1 MLPTAWCLRAARF
14 GALVGAALAVAGQG
28 LVALVDATPHELP
41 WIDRAAAVVIEAS
54 LVGIAALCAA
64 TITRRLAMA
73 PSLGL
78 RRLAVLLAT
87 LIVAPIVAAQVLG
100 FVLRGLCGSPL
111 TMGGVDFFLGSAQHI
126 ARALFERYAA
136 YTGGALVMALAFTG
150 MLALGLRG
158 AATDAPAPRRA
169 EAAGLAFIVGAFLL
183 SLVAR
188 PASAVERVAQASPA
202 VAFFS
207 SLAAAN
213 ASDDEGPPEVEAL
226 ARAALDSPPQLAGAV
241 WRKAA
246 PAAPGP
252 RPNVVLLML
261 ESVGTNHLGYFGYE
275 RDTTPN
281 LDRIAIDSRR
291 FSRVWS
297 TATHSNYAQMAV
309 LSSLFPRRS
318 PALDMYQRLDY
329 PRYLLH
335 DVAHELGYVTG
346 TISSQDETWQ
356 GMLRFQQ
363 SGAHDY
369 YFHALDHEGDHLDTG
384 TERIVPDEVT
394 VAHALSWIDQAEKKG
409 PFSLYVNLQSTHWP
423 YPIPDDA
430 PRHYGP
436 LGMKKPASYA
446 SWSRD
451 DFDAIVNRYDNA
463 LSYVDAQ
470 VGELVD
476 GLEER
481 GILDDTILIVTAD
494 HGELFHEHGLVTHG
508 RSLYENEARV
518 PLLVRYPRTIA
529 PGEDDRMASTIDV
542 LPTLLDALELPPYPG
557 HQGESLLARE
567 DAAAAREDTAAGAQR
582 APRAIFLNMQGWRHA
597 EGVVC
602 WPWKLVVEG
611 SAARLYDLERDPG
624 ELVDR
629 TDEAPQIASD
639 LGTVLRAQMAA
650 QMRYHA
656 ADNGHRLER
665 FAPQLLRCPAITPP
679 PHVAL

>member
-1 MLPTAWCLRAARF
+1 MPPTAWCLRAARF

-41 WIDRAAAVVIEAS
+41 WLDRTSAVAIEAS
-54 LVGIAALCAA
+54 LVGISALGAA
-64 TITRRLAMA
+64 TVTRRLALA
-73 PSLGL
+73 PSRGL
-78 RRLAVLLAT
+78 RRLAVFLAT
-87 LIVAPIVAAQVLG
+87 LMVAPVVAAQVLG

-111 TMGGVDFFLGSAQHI
+111 TMGGVDFFLGSAHHI
-126 ARALFERYAA
+126 VRALFERYAA
-136 YTGGALVMALAFTG
+136 YTGGAMIVALAFIG

-158 AATDAPAPRRA
+158 AATHAPAPRRA
-169 EAAGLAFIVGAFLL
+169 ELMGLAFVVGAFLV

-207 SLAAAN
+207 SLAAAS
-213 ASDDEGPPEVEAL
+213 APDEEGPPEVEAL
-226 ARAALDSPPQLAGAV
+226 TRAALDSPPQLAGAV

-252 RPNVVLLML
+252 RPNVILLML

-281 LDRIAIDSRR
+281 LDRFAIESRR

-297 TATHSNYAQMAV
+297 TATHSNYAQMGV

-318 PALDMYQRLDY
+318 AALDMYQRLDY

-335 DVAHELGYVTG
+335 DVARDLGYVTG

-369 YFHALDHEGDHLDTG
+369 YFHALDHEGAHLDTG
-384 TERIVPDEVT
+384 TELVVPDEIT
-394 VAHALSWIDQAEKKG
+394 VGHALSWVDEAGKNG

-451 DFDAIVNRYDNA
+451 DHDAIVNRYDNA
-463 LSYVDAQ
+463 LAYVDAQ

-476 GLEER
+476 GLQER
-481 GILDDTILIVTAD
+481 GILDDTILVITSD
-494 HGELFHEHGLVTHG
+494 HGELFHEHALVTHG
-508 RSLYENEARV
+508 RSLYEGEARV
-518 PLLVRYPRTIA
+518 PLLVRYPRAVA
-529 PGEDDRMASTIDV
+529 PGEDDRMASTLDV
-542 LPTLLDALELPPYPG
+542 LPTIIDALELPPYPG
-557 HQGESLLARE
+557 HQGESLLTRE
-567 DAAAAREDTAAGAQR
+567 DPTLAKGD
-582 APRAIFLNMQGWRHA
+582 RAIFINMQGWKHA
-597 EGVVC
+597 EGVIC

-611 SAARLYDLERDPG
+611 TTNRLYDLERDPG
-624 ELVDR
+624 EVADR
-629 TDEAPQIASD
+629 TDEAPQISSD
-639 LGTVLRAQMAA
+639 LGTLLRAQMTA

-656 ADNGHRLER
+656 PESRGLLER
-665 FAPQLLRCPAITPP
+665 FAPRMLRCPAITPP